1 MGMGLVL
8 FKISTIDRHVGQNYH
23 LFFENNYK
31 PPLDVAVNPED
42 GLIEYI
48 SYFIQDEKIDNM
60 DIVPKIK
67 NENID
72 IEFLKDMFIN
82 DNMNITIK
90 AKFKFWKFQNSIF
103 ILKENICE
111 FEFDAYLVDEL
122 NCMLFLE
129 DEFVGI
135 QFKELTIEEFKEIQN
150 SKCL

>member
-1 MGMGLVL
+1 
-8 FKISTIDRHVGQNYH
+8 
-23 LFFENNYK
+23 
-31 PPLDVAVNPED
+31 
-42 GLIEYI
+42 
-48 SYFIQDEKIDNM
+48 M